1 MCPTEAFRVLLNTL
15 KKRDVY
21 GRYKALGIGVFLTEE
36 LMEGLWLLTNCGS
49 ERRKVRDGGHKEKE
63 EINEINKHTKGFSH
77 HVSQE
82 HDVYH

>member
-1 MCPTEAFRVLLNTL
+1 MEA
-15 KKRDVY
+15 
-21 GRYKALGIGVFLTEE
+21 
-36 LMEGLWLLTNCGS
+36 LWLLTNCGS